1 MLNLIFSLASGLIV
15 FALLRFT
22 GLVPTIG
29 AIFPA
34 IVALVGSYF
43 LLARRSGRQLEAI
56 VQSAHKELAAKRPER
71 AIEIMQSGFALARWQ
86 FLVAS
91 QLHGQIGSLLYVQKK
106 FDEAEPHLKGAW
118 IKIWP
123 AKAMLAAQHYRR
135 KEWPQMVELFEKT
148 VASNKGEGLLYA
160 VYAWC
165 EEKRGEKKNALAILQ
180 RGVTEIPGDD
190 RLKTLLSRAQNDK
203 RMKMDAYG
211 EQWWQFWLESPPQM
225 QQGGFGGG
233 GFGVRGTFGGRR
245 GR

>member
-1 MLNLIFSLASGLIV
+1 MLNLILSIASGIV
-15 FALLRFT
+15 IFALLRVP
-22 GLVPTIG
+22 GWVPTIG

-34 IVALVGSYF
+34 LVALVASYV
-43 LLARRSGRQLEAI
+43 LLARRSGKQLEAL

-71 AIEIMQSGFALARWQ
+71 AIEILTSGFALARWQ

-91 QLHGQIGSLLYVQKK
+91 QLHGQIGTLLYVQKK
-106 FDEAEPHLKGAW
+106 FDESEPHLKQAW
-118 IKIWP
+118 LKIWP
-123 AKAMLAAQHYRR
+123 AKAMLGAQLYRR
-135 KEWPQMVELFEKT
+135 KEFAQMEELFEKT
-148 VASNKGEGLLYA
+148 ISSNKGEALLYA

-165 EEKRGEKKNALAILQ
+165 EEKRGERKKALEILQ
-180 RGVTEIPGDD
+180 RAVAEVPGDE

>member
-1 MLNLIFSLASGLIV
+1 MYNLALSVFGSLVV
-15 FALLRFT
+15 FALFLLS
-22 GLVPTIG
+22 GLVPTVG

-34 IVALVGSYF
+34 LVALIGGYIV
-43 LLARRSGRQLEAI
+43 LARRSGKQLEAL
-56 VQSAHKELAAKRPER
+56 VGSAHKELQARRPEK
-71 AIEIMQSGFALARWQ
+71 AIEILQAGFPLARWQ

-91 QLHGQIGSLLYVQKK
+91 QLHGQIGTLLYVQKK
-106 FDEAEPHLKGAW
+106 FDDAEPHLKKAW
-118 IKIWP
+118 QKIWP

-135 KEWPQMVELFEKT
+135 KEWPQMEEVFESA
-148 VASNKGEGLLYA
+148 VGANKGEALLYA

-165 EEKRGEKKNALAILQ
+165 EDKRGEKKKALEVLQ
-180 RGVTEIPGDD
+180 RGAAEIKGDE

-203 RMKMDAYG
+203 RMKMDAFG
-211 EQWWQFWLESPPQM
+211 EQWWQFWLESPPMM